1 MPLTVAIIGR
11 PNVGKSTL
19 FNRLTGKRH
28 AIVDD
33 TPGVTRDRRE
43 GDARIADL
51 SFRLVDTAGLEN
63 ADDASLEGRMRLQT
77 ERAVGD
83 ADLVLFLIDA
93 RAGVTPIDEHFAG
106 WLRTCK
112 TPVTVVANKCEGRGG
127 ESGRLEAYALG
138 LGDPLAV
145 SAEHGEGLSDL
156 YDVIATAQEQYD
168 YDHRDDAAAEK
179 DDAADEEPPLK
190 LAIAGRPNVGKSTLI
205 NLLIGDDRLL
215 TGPEAG
221 ITRDAIAVSWRY
233 RGRQVQL
240 VDTAG
245 MRRKARISEAL
256 ERLSVADSLRSIQ
269 YAEVVVLI
277 LDSNAVLEKQD
288 LTIARRVIDEGR
300 GLVIVV
306 NKWDIAEDKKDSLQ
320 RLNDRLQT
328 SLPLVRGVP
337 VITVSAKTGRG
348 MDKFM
353 PTILALHDIWNRRI
367 PTGALNRWL
376 HAMTEVHPPP
386 VTAGRR
392 LRIRYMT
399 QAKSRPPTFILF
411 SSRADSIPESYLR
424 YLVNGLREDFNL
436 PGTPIRLIPRK
447 GDNPYAP
454 DA

>member
-43 GDARIADL
+43 GDGQLADL
-51 SFRLVDTAGLEN
+51 SFRLIDTAGLEN

-77 ERAVGD
+77 ERAVAD
-83 ADLVLFLIDA
+83 ADLVLFLTDA
-93 RAGVTPIDEHFAG
+93 RTGITPADEHFAD

-112 TPVTVVANKCEGRGG
+112 RPVTVIANKCEGKVG

-156 YDVIATAQEQYD
+156 FDVLAAAQEQYD
-168 YDHRDDAAAEK
+168 YDHRDDDAEETEASN
-179 DDAADEEPPLK
+179 DDRPLK
-190 LAIAGRPNVGKSTLI
+190 LAIVGRPNVGKSTLI
-205 NLLIGDDRLL
+205 NLLVGDDRLL

-221 ITRDAIAVSWRY
+221 ITRDSIAVSWRY
-233 RGRQVQL
+233 RGRHVQL

-256 ERLSVADSLRSIQ
+256 EKMSVIDSLRSIQ

-288 LTIARRVIDEGR
+288 LTIARRVVDEGR

-306 NKWDIAEDKKDSLQ
+306 NKWDIADDKKDSLA
-320 RLNDRLQT
+320 RLNDRLMT

-353 PTILALHDIWNRRI
+353 PTILAQYEIWNRRI
-367 PTGALNRWL
+367 PTGELNRWL
-376 HAMTEVHPPP
+376 HMMTEVHPPP
-386 VTAGRR
+386 ITAGRR

-424 YLVNGLREDFNL
+424 YLVNGLREDFKL
-436 PGTPIRLIPRK
+436 PGTPIRMIPRK

-454 DA
+454 DS